1 MYSSFFEWMIEL
13 AWRETQQFGQA
24 TRRWRWIGPLRMR
37 AGGQQGAGQS
47 VEARIRVR
55 VMSRRLRRSPLAD
68 QVRDPQQVLLDLRGA
83 SAANVAAAEI
93 AVKTRGLG
101 GEQCQT
107 KHCVLNA

>member
-13 AWRETQQFGQA
+13 AWWETQQFGQA

-55 VMSRRLRRSPLAD
+55 VMSRRLRRSPLTD
-68 QVRDPQQVLLDLRGA
+68 QVRDPHPARSAVAPRPLTLPQPRSRSRLEAWEA
-83 SAANVAAAEI
+83 S
-93 AVKTRGLG
+93 
-101 GEQCQT
+101 
-107 KHCVLNA
+107 NAK